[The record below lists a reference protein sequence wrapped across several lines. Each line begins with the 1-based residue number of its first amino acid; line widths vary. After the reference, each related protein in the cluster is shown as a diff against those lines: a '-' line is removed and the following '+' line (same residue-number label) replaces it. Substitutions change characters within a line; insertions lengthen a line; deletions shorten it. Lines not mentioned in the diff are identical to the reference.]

1 MCPAF
6 KISPRNPSS
15 FQGVKCGYAWK
26 EADGSGSSMKG
37 YCRHFE
43 RGLGA
48 AEAKEENIIVLVGR
62 MWKAARR

>member
-1 MCPAF
+1 
-6 KISPRNPSS
+6 
-15 FQGVKCGYAWK
+15 
-26 EADGSGSSMKG
+26 MKG

-62 MWKAARR
+62 LWKAARRQWRGLDLAANNPQFLENIDVV